1 MKSSSVC
8 AECPD
13 AKGSDSGDAERG
25 YSTGEDKGLGSPV
38 VEEFVSPNTATIDRS
53 HLCSS
58 IGRTEV
64 FFIQCFNRS
73 TCGLCCMSTCEISW
87 GFLDTM
93 RISIAS
99 GFPFWPHVFSFL
111 VVHPLTSLDDP
122 SPNGVPPLNQH
133 IYHFPRGI
141 GKESS
146 EEKKTKQKKKKSCM
160 TNHQNCYVYP

>member
-1 MKSSSVC
+1 MQ
-8 AECPD
+8 
-13 AKGSDSGDAERG
+13 KGRTLVMLRGDTLLERTKDLVRLLSKNSLARTLRQ
-25 YSTGEDKGLGSPV
+25 Y
-38 VEEFVSPNTATIDRS
+38 DRS
-53 HLCSS
+53 HLYSS

-99 GFPFWPHVFSFL
+99 SFPFWPHVFSFQ

-122 SPNGVPPLNQH
+122 SPNGVSPLNQH

-141 GKESS
+141 GNERA
-146 EEKKTKQKKKKSCM
+146 EKGKKDEAGKKKKL
-160 TNHQNCYVYP
+160 HD